1 MTEETCMRAITSLF
15 IAATALL
22 APTSYADQPNM
33 QSALAALQQARASLE
48 RASADK
54 GGHRVKAIQH
64 VDAAIA
70 EVKAGMRF
78 DRKH

>member
-1 MTEETCMRAITSLF
+1 MKHIALAL

-33 QSALAALQQARASLE
+33 QAALSALQQARDSLE
-48 RASADK
+48 RATPDK
-54 GGHRVKAIQH
+54 GGHRMKAIQH
-64 VDAAIA
+64 VDAAIS
-70 EVKAGMRF
+70 EVKAGMKF